1 MWSLQSNTAAAA
13 LRPVGASW
21 PVLAG
26 SGASGPGHGSLLAR
40 GAPGWPSQAPDRAG
54 GRQGR
59 LGHTVP
65 RQLLFLLIWSSV
77 WGSAGLQPSSL
88 CLGGKEASQSPHHPS
103 LSSLTPAP
111 VVMPPRRGVLYW
123 SASGV
128 ALTDGETEAKRG
140 RVSGDSSPD
149 PQRQA
154 APFPGSVC
162 PPSRALNWVPR
173 THWSIGQGGV
183 RASCLCP
190 TPRAQLPAENS

>member
-1 MWSLQSNTAAAA
+1 MWSLRSNAAAAAAAA

-54 GRQGR
+54 GRQGQ
-59 LGHTVP
+59 LGHSVP

-77 WGSAGLQPSSL
+77 WGSAGPQPPSL

-111 VVMPPRRGVLYW
+111 VVMPPRRVCCTGRHLVWPSLMGKLRLRGAE
-123 SASGV
+123 SRGTAAQVPSG
-128 ALTDGETEAKRG
+128 
-140 RVSGDSSPD
+140 
-149 PQRQA
+149 RQ
-154 APFPGSVC
+154 
-162 PPSRALNWVPR
+162 PPSLAPSALQA
-173 THWSIGQGGV
+173 G
-183 RASCLCP
+183 L
-190 TPRAQLPAENS
+190 